1 MTDKVINFE
10 DIKSQNLC
18 NEIIILNFLQALEQI
33 TQEINLAFHYTK
45 MDDLKLEKTIPAV
58 KKDIG
63 NDALFVIKE
72 LCRIHGNNLKNL
84 AAFIDE
90 YTDEPGEDKRAEL
103 QSIIDE
109 LPEKYKDNSI
119 ILKVAE
125 KNQEIIEKIIER
137 GTM

>member
-45 MDDLKLEKTIPAV
+45 MGDLQFKKAIPAV

-119 ILKVAE
+119 ILQVATA
-125 KNQEIIEKIIER
+125 NQAIIEK
-137 GTM
+137 GTK

>member
-1 MTDKVINFE
+1 MTDKIINIE

-18 NEIIILNFLQALEQI
+18 DELITINFLQALEQI
-33 TQEINLAFHYTK
+33 TQEINLAFHYVK
-45 MDDLKLEKTIPAV
+45 MDGLKLEKTIPAL
-58 KKDIG
+58 KRDIG
-63 NDALFVIKE
+63 NDALFIIKE

-84 AAFIDE
+84 ATFIGE

-119 ILKVAE
+119 ILQVATLTG
-125 KNQEIIEKIIER
+125 QL
-137 GTM
+137 